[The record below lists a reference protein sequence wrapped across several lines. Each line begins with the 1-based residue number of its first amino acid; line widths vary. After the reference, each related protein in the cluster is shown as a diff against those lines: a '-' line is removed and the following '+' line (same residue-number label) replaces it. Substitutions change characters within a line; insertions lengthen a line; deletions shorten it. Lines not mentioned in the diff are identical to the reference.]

1 MKRRKKEGSE
11 NRSRDNCKAPI
22 HLRPL
27 TSLHLLPHFISV
39 PSLRS
44 HPHYRFPSLHL
55 LPHHF
60 IPSLR
65 SHPLRPNLFPHL
77 LHLRTCFNSLGM
89 RQIWGGYGVFAF
101 RLLRLS
107 ICLIFLSV
115 RMNLISLFRFCVE
128 LIVVTGIG

>member
-11 NRSRDNCKAPI
+11 ICNKRRGTNQNLKPNFEHRSRDNCKAPI

-44 HPHYRFPSLHL
+44 HP
-55 LPHHF
+55 
-60 IPSLR
+60 
-65 SHPLRPNLFPHL
+65 LRPNLFPQL
-77 LHLRTCFNSLGM
+77 LPLRTCFNSLGM